1 MKLSVKKREIHGKKV
16 KNLRAQGLV
25 PAVIY
30 GKHVKA
36 ESISCVK
43 NDLLRIYR
51 AAWYSTPVELT
62 WDVDHLVLINS
73 LQLDPVSDEII
84 SADFLAVSRTEK
96 VSAKIPVVTFWE
108 SQIEKLNEGKIMQ
121 VRDEIEVEAL
131 PQDLPSKFEI
141 DISVLQTVNDVFFI
155 KDLKVSDK
163 VTILDDP
170 ELPILTV
177 SVLSDEPEEEEQ
189 GEAAPTTEAAAAPA
203 AAEEAPKAE

>member
-1 MKLSVKKREIHGKKV
+1 MKLSVKKRDIFGKKV

-30 GKHVKA
+30 GKHVQA

-43 NDLLRIYR
+43 NDLLKVYR

-62 WDVDHLVLINS
+62 GDVDHLVLINS

-96 VSAKIPVVTFWE
+96 VAAKIPVVTFGE
-108 SQIEKLNEGKIMQ
+108 SQLEKLNEGKIMLIK
-121 VRDEIEVEAL
+121 DEVEVEAF
-131 PQDLPSKFEI
+131 PQDLPSKFEV
-141 DISVLQTVNDVFFI
+141 DISVLETVNDVFFV
-155 KDLKVSDK
+155 KDLKVSNK

-177 SVLSDEPEEEEQ
+177 SVLEDEEPAAEE
-189 GEAAPTTEAAAAPA
+189 GGEAAAA
-203 AAEEAPKAE
+203 EAPKAE

>member
-16 KNLRAQGLV
+16 KSLRAQGLV

-30 GKHVKA
+30 GKHVEA

-43 NDLLRIYR
+43 NDLLKVYR
-51 AAWYSTPVELT
+51 TAWYSTPVELT
-62 WDVDHLVLINS
+62 GDIDQLVLINS

-108 SQIEKLNEGKIMQ
+108 SQLEKLNEGKIMQ
-121 VRDEIEVEAL
+121 IRDEIEVEAF

-141 DISVLQTVNDVFFI
+141 DVSVLQTVNDVFFV

-163 VTILDDP
+163 VTVLDDP

-177 SVLSDEPEEEEQ
+177 SVLSDEEPVEETA
-189 GEAAPTTEAAAAPA
+189 EAATTET
-203 AAEEAPKAE
+203 EAPKAE

>member
-1 MKLSVKKREIHGKKV
+1 MKLSVKKRDIYGKKV
-16 KNLRAQGLV
+16 KSLRAQGLV

-30 GKHVKA
+30 GKHVEA

-43 NDLLRIYR
+43 NDLLKVYK
-51 AAWYSTPVELT
+51 ASGYSTPVELT
-62 WDVDHLVLINS
+62 GDVNHLVLINA

-108 SQIEKLNEGKIMQ
+108 SQLEKLNEGKIMQ
-121 VRDEIEVEAL
+121 IRDEVEVEAF

-141 DISVLQTVNDVFFI
+141 DISVLETVNDVFFV

-177 SVLSDEPEEEEQ
+177 SVLSDETEEEQ
-189 GEAAPTTEAAAAPA
+189 TQEATTTEAAAP

>member
-1 MKLSVKKREIHGKKV
+1 MKLSVKKRDIHGKKV

-30 GKHVKA
+30 GKHVQA

-43 NDLLRIYR
+43 NDLLKVYR
-51 AAWYSTPVELT
+51 TAWYSTPVELT
-62 WDVDHLVLINS
+62 GDVDHLVLINS

-96 VSAKIPVVTFWE
+96 VAAKIPVVTFWE
-108 SQIEKLNEGKIMQ
+108 SQLEKLNEGKIMLIK
-121 VRDEIEVEAL
+121 DEVEVEAF
-131 PQDLPSKFEI
+131 PQDLPSKFEV
-141 DISVLQTVNDVFFI
+141 DISVLETVNDVFFV

-177 SVLSDEPEEEEQ
+177 SVLEDEEPAAEE
-189 GEAAPTTEAAAAPA
+189 GGEAAAA
-203 AAEEAPKAE
+203 EAPKAE

>member
-1 MKLSVKKREIHGKKV
+1 MKLSVKKRDIFGKKV

-30 GKHVKA
+30 GKHVDA
-36 ESISCVK
+36 VSISCVK
-43 NDLLRIYR
+43 NDLLKVYR
-51 AAWYSTPVELT
+51 TAWYSTPVELT
-62 WDVDHLVLINS
+62 GDVDHLVLINS

-96 VSAKIPVVTFWE
+96 VSAKIPVVTVWE
-108 SQIEKLNEGKIMQ
+108 SQLEKLNEGKIMQ
-121 VRDEIEVEAL
+121 IRDEVEVEAF

-177 SVLSDEPEEEEQ
+177 SVLSDEEPAEWAAEES
-189 GEAAPTTEAAAAPA
+189 APA

>member
-43 NDLLRIYR
+43 NDLLKVYR
-51 AAWYSTPVELT
+51 VAWYSTPVELT
-62 WDVDHLVLINS
+62 GDVDHLVLINS

-96 VSAKIPVVTFWE
+96 VAAKIPVVTFWE
-108 SQIEKLNEGKIMQ
+108 SQLEKLNEGKIMK
-121 VRDEIEVEAL
+121 VRDEVEVEAL

-141 DISVLQTVNDVFFI
+141 DISVLETVNDVFFI

-177 SVLSDEPEEEEQ
+177 SVLSDEAEEEQ
-189 GEAAPTTEAAAAPA
+189 GEATATAEAAAP

>member
-1 MKLSVKKREIHGKKV
+1 MKLSVKKRDIHGKKV

-43 NDLLRIYR
+43 NDLLKVYK
-51 AAWYSTPVELT
+51 ACWYSTPVELT
-62 WDVDHLVLINS
+62 GDVDHLVLINS

-96 VSAKIPVVTFWE
+96 VAAKIPVVTFGE
-108 SQIEKLNEGKIMQ
+108 SQLEKLNEGKIMLIK
-121 VRDEIEVEAL
+121 DEVEVEAF
-131 PQDLPSKFEI
+131 PQDLPSKFEV
-141 DISVLQTVNDVFFI
+141 DISVLETVNDVFFV

-163 VTILDDP
+163 VTVLDDP

-177 SVLSDEPEEEEQ
+177 SVLSDDESTEDAWSD
-189 GEAAPTTEAAAAPA
+189 GSASTEA
-203 AAEEAPKAE
+203 EAPKAE

>member
-1 MKLSVKKREIHGKKV
+1 MKLSVKKRDIRGKKV
-16 KNLRAQGLV
+16 KSLRTQGLI

-30 GKHVKA
+30 GKHVQP

-51 AAWYSTPVELT
+51 VAWYSTPVELIG
-62 WDVDHLVLINS
+62 DVNHLVLINS

-84 SADFLAVSRTEK
+84 SADFLAVSKTEK

-108 SQIEKLNEGKIMQ
+108 SQLEKMNEGKIMQ
-121 VRDEIEVEAL
+121 IRDEIEVEAL
-131 PQDLPSKFEI
+131 PQDLPSKIEV
-141 DISVLQTVNDVFFI
+141 DISVLQTVNDVFFV

-177 SVLSDEPEEEEQ
+177 SVIEDEPAEE
-189 GEAAPTTEAAAAPA
+189 GEATG
-203 AAEEAPKAE
+203 EEAQKAE

>member
-1 MKLSVKKREIHGKKV
+1 MKLSVKKRDVFGKKV

-30 GKHVKA
+30 GKHVQA

-43 NDLLRIYR
+43 NDLLKVYR
-51 AAWYSTPVELT
+51 TAWYSTPVELT
-62 WDVDHLVLINS
+62 GDVDQLVLINS

-108 SQIEKLNEGKIMQ
+108 SQLEKLNEGKIMQ
-121 VRDEIEVEAL
+121 IRDEVEVEAF

-177 SVLSDEPEEEEQ
+177 SVLSDEAEEQ
-189 GEAAPTTEAAAAPA
+189 TEEAATTEAAAP
-203 AAEEAPKAE
+203 AEEAPKAE

>member
-1 MKLSVKKREIHGKKV
+1 MKLSVKKRDIHGKKV

-30 GKHVKA
+30 GKHVQA

-43 NDLLRIYR
+43 NDLLKVYR
-51 AAWYSTPVELT
+51 ACGYSTPVELT
-62 WDVDHLVLINS
+62 GDVDHLVLINS

-96 VSAKIPVVTFWE
+96 VAAKIPVVTFWE
-108 SQIEKLNEGKIMQ
+108 SQLEKLNEGKIMLIK
-121 VRDEIEVEAL
+121 DEVEVEAF
-131 PQDLPSKFEI
+131 PQDLPSKFEV
-141 DISVLQTVNDVFFI
+141 DISVLETVNDVFFV

-177 SVLSDEPEEEEQ
+177 SVLEDEEPAAEE
-189 GEAAPTTEAAAAPA
+189 GGEAAAA
-203 AAEEAPKAE
+203 EAPKAE

>member
-1 MKLSVKKREIHGKKV
+1 MKLSVKKRDIHGKKV

-30 GKHVKA
+30 GKHVQA

-43 NDLLRIYR
+43 NDLLKVYR
-51 AAWYSTPVELT
+51 ACWYSTPVELT
-62 WDVDHLVLINS
+62 GDVDHLVLINS

-96 VSAKIPVVTFWE
+96 VAAKIPVVTFGE
-108 SQIEKLNEGKIMQ
+108 SQLEKLNEGKIMQ
-121 VRDEIEVEAL
+121 IRDEVEVEAL

-141 DISVLQTVNDVFFI
+141 DISVLQTVNDVFFV

-177 SVLSDEPEEEEQ
+177 SVLSDDELTEEAWSET
-189 GEAAPTTEAAAAPA
+189 AAPTEA
-203 AAEEAPKAE
+203 EAPKAE

>member
-43 NDLLRIYR
+43 NDLLKVYR
-51 AAWYSTPVELT
+51 TAWYSTPVELT
-62 WDVDHLVLINS
+62 GDVDHLVLINS

-96 VSAKIPVVTFWE
+96 VAAKIPVVTFWE
-108 SQIEKLNEGKIMQ
+108 SQLEKLNEGKIMQ
-121 VRDEIEVEAL
+121 IRDEVEVEAL
-131 PQDLPSKFEI
+131 PQDLPNKFEI
-141 DISVLQTVNDVFFI
+141 DVSVLQTVNDVFFI

-189 GEAAPTTEAAAAPA
+189 GEAVSTTEATAP

>member
-43 NDLLRIYR
+43 NDLLKVYR
-51 AAWYSTPVELT
+51 TAWYSTPVELT
-62 WDVDHLVLINS
+62 GDVDHLVLINS

-96 VSAKIPVVTFWE
+96 VAAKIPVVTFGE
-108 SQIEKLNEGKIMQ
+108 SQLEKLNEGKIMLIK
-121 VRDEIEVEAL
+121 DEVEVEAF
-131 PQDLPSKFEI
+131 PQDLPHNIEI
-141 DISVLQTVNDVFFI
+141 DISKIESINDVIFV
-155 KDLKVSDK
+155 KDLEVSSKVRIVDDAEQPI
-163 VTILDDP
+163 VTVV
-170 ELPILTV
+170 E
-177 SVLSDEPEEEEQ
+177 LSDEEETPASE
-189 GEAAPTTEAAAAPA
+189 EAAAEWATEAPA
-203 AAEEAPKAE
+203 AE

>member
-1 MKLSVKKREIHGKKV
+1 MKLSVKKRDIFGKKV

-30 GKHVKA
+30 GKHVEA

-43 NDLLRIYR
+43 NDLLKVYR

-62 WDVDHLVLINS
+62 GDVDHLVLINS

-108 SQIEKLNEGKIMQ
+108 SQLEKLNEGKIMQ
-121 VRDEIEVEAL
+121 IRDEVEVEAF

-141 DISVLQTVNDVFFI
+141 DISVLETVNDVFFV

-177 SVLSDEPEEEEQ
+177 SVLSDEAEEEQ
-189 GEAAPTTEAAAAPA
+189 TQEATTTEAAAPA
-203 AAEEAPKAE
+203 ADEAPKAE

>member
-1 MKLSVKKREIHGKKV
+1 MKLSVKKRDIHGKKV

-30 GKHVKA
+30 GKHVQA

-43 NDLLRIYR
+43 NDLLKVYK
-51 AAWYSTPVELT
+51 ASGYSTPVELT
-62 WDVDHLVLINS
+62 GDVNHLVLINA

-96 VSAKIPVVTFWE
+96 VSAKIPVVTFGE
-108 SQIEKLNEGKIMQ
+108 SQLEKLNEGKIMQ
-121 VRDEIEVEAL
+121 IRDEVEVEAL

-177 SVLSDEPEEEEQ
+177 SVIEDEAAEGE
-189 GEAAPTTEAAAAPA
+189 GEAAG
-203 AAEEAPKAE
+203 EEAQKAE

>member
-1 MKLSVKKREIHGKKV
+1 MKLSVKKRDVFGKKV

-30 GKHVKA
+30 GKHVQA

-43 NDLLRIYR
+43 NDLLKIYR
-51 AAWYSTPVELT
+51 TAWYSTPVELT
-62 WDVDHLVLINS
+62 GDVDQLVLINS

-108 SQIEKLNEGKIMQ
+108 SQLEKLNEGKIMQ
-121 VRDEIEVEAL
+121 IRDEVEVEAF
-131 PQDLPSKFEI
+131 PQDLPNKFEI
-141 DISVLQTVNDVFFI
+141 DISVLQTINDVFFI

-177 SVLSDEPEEEEQ
+177 SVLSDEPEEEQ
-189 GEAAPTTEAAAAPA
+189 GEATSTAEAAAP

>member
-16 KNLRAQGLV
+16 KSLRAQGLV

-43 NDLLRIYR
+43 NDLLKVYR
-51 AAWYSTPVELT
+51 TAWYSTPVELT
-62 WDVDHLVLINS
+62 GDVDHLVLINS

-96 VSAKIPVVTFWE
+96 VAAKIPVVTFGE
-108 SQIEKLNEGKIMQ
+108 SQLEKLNEGKIMLIK
-121 VRDEIEVEAL
+121 DEVEVEAF
-131 PQDLPSKFEI
+131 PQDLPSKFEV
-141 DISVLQTVNDVFFI
+141 DISVLETVNDVFFV

-177 SVLSDEPEEEEQ
+177 SVLEDEPAEEGE
-189 GEAAPTTEAAAAPA
+189 EAAATTEA
-203 AAEEAPKAE
+203 EAPKAE

>member
-1 MKLSVKKREIHGKKV
+1 MKLSVKKRDIHGKKV

-30 GKHVKA
+30 GKHVQA

-43 NDLLRIYR
+43 NDLLKVYK
-51 AAWYSTPVELT
+51 ACWYSTPVELT
-62 WDVDHLVLINS
+62 GDVDHLVLINS

-96 VSAKIPVVTFWE
+96 VAAKIPVVTFGE
-108 SQIEKLNEGKIMQ
+108 SQLEKLNEGKIMLIK
-121 VRDEIEVEAL
+121 DEVEVEAF
-131 PQDLPSKFEI
+131 PQDLPSKFEV
-141 DISVLQTVNDVFFI
+141 DISVLETVNDVFFV

-177 SVLSDEPEEEEQ
+177 SVLEDESAEEGE
-189 GEAAPTTEAAAAPA
+189 EAATATEA
-203 AAEEAPKAE
+203 EAPKAE

>member
-51 AAWYSTPVELT
+51 TAWYSTPVELT
-62 WDVDHLVLINS
+62 GDVDHLVLINS

-96 VSAKIPVVTFWE
+96 VSAKIPVVTFGE
-108 SQIEKLNEGKIMQ
+108 SQLEKLNEGKIMQ

-131 PQDLPSKFEI
+131 PQDLPNKFEI
-141 DISVLQTVNDVFFI
+141 DVSVLQTVNDVFFI

-177 SVLSDEPEEEEQ
+177 AVIEDEPAEE
-189 GEAAPTTEAAAAPA
+189 GEEAAATTT
-203 AAEEAPKAE
+203 EEAPKAE

>member
-1 MKLSVKKREIHGKKV
+1 MKLSVKKRDIFGKKV

-30 GKHVKA
+30 GKHVEA

-43 NDLLRIYR
+43 NDLLKVYR
-51 AAWYSTPVELT
+51 TAWYSTPVELT
-62 WDVDHLVLINS
+62 GDVDHLVLINS

-96 VSAKIPVVTFWE
+96 VSAKIPVVTVWE
-108 SQIEKLNEGKIMQ
+108 SQLEKLNEGKIMQ
-121 VRDEIEVEAL
+121 IRDEVEVEAF
-131 PQDLPSKFEI
+131 PQDLPNKFEI

-177 SVLSDEPEEEEQ
+177 SVLSDESEEEQ
-189 GEAAPTTEAAAAPA
+189 TQEAAATTEAATP
-203 AAEEAPKAE
+203 AAEEAQGE

>member
-1 MKLSVKKREIHGKKV
+1 MKLSVKKRDIFGKKV

-25 PAVIY
+25 PAVVY
-30 GKHVKA
+30 GKHVEA

-43 NDLLRIYR
+43 NDLLKVYR
-51 AAWYSTPVELT
+51 TAWYSTPVELT
-62 WDVDHLVLINS
+62 WDVDQLVLINS

-96 VSAKIPVVTFWE
+96 VSAKIPVVTVWE
-108 SQIEKLNEGKIMQ
+108 SQLEKLNEGKVMQ
-121 VRDEIEVEAL
+121 IRDEVEVEAF

-177 SVLSDEPEEEEQ
+177 SVLSDEEPAE
-189 GEAAPTTEAAAAPA
+189 GATTEEAAPA
-203 AAEEAPKAE
+203 AQAAAEPEAPQAE

>member
-43 NDLLRIYR
+43 NDLLKVYR
-51 AAWYSTPVELT
+51 TAWYSTPVELT
-62 WDVDHLVLINS
+62 GDVDHLVLINS

-84 SADFLAVSRTEK
+84 SADFLAVSKTEK

-108 SQIEKLNEGKIMQ
+108 SQLEKLNEGKIMQ

-141 DISVLQTVNDVFFI
+141 DISVLQTVNDVFFV

-177 SVLSDEPEEEEQ
+177 AVIEDEPAEE
-189 GEAAPTTEAAAAPA
+189 GEEAAAATT
-203 AAEEAPKAE
+203 EEAPKAE

>member
-1 MKLSVKKREIHGKKV
+1 MKLSVKKRDVFGKKV

-30 GKHVKA
+30 WKHVQA

-43 NDLLRIYR
+43 NDLLKIYR
-51 AAWYSTPVELT
+51 TAWYSTPVELT
-62 WDVDHLVLINS
+62 GDVDQLVLINS

-108 SQIEKLNEGKIMQ
+108 SQLEKLNEGKIMQ
-121 VRDEIEVEAL
+121 IRDEVEVEAF
-131 PQDLPSKFEI
+131 PQDLPNKFEI
-141 DISVLQTVNDVFFI
+141 DISVLQTINDVFFI
-155 KDLKVSDK
+155 KDLQVSDK

-177 SVLSDEPEEEEQ
+177 SVLSDDEPTE
-189 GEAAPTTEAAAAPA
+189 EAAAEWTAPA
-203 AAEEAPKAE
+203 AEAEAPKAE

>member
-36 ESISCVK
+36 ESISCLK
-43 NDLLRIYR
+43 NDLLKVYKT
-51 AAWYSTPVELT
+51 AWYSTPVELT
-62 WDVDHLVLINS
+62 GDVDHLVLINS

-96 VSAKIPVVTFWE
+96 VSAKIPVVTFGE
-108 SQIEKLNEGKIMQ
+108 SQLEKLNEGKIMQ

-131 PQDLPSKFEI
+131 PQDLPNKFEI
-141 DISVLQTVNDVFFI
+141 DISVLQTVNDVFFV

-177 SVLSDEPEEEEQ
+177 SVLSDETEEEQ
-189 GEAAPTTEAAAAPA
+189 GEAASTAEATSTATEG
-203 AAEEAPKAE
+203 APKAE

>member
-1 MKLSVKKREIHGKKV
+1 MKLSVKKRDIHGKKV

-43 NDLLRIYR
+43 NDLLKVYR
-51 AAWYSTPVELT
+51 ACWYSTPVELT
-62 WDVDHLVLINS
+62 GDVDHLVLINS

-96 VSAKIPVVTFWE
+96 VAAKIPVVTFGE
-108 SQIEKLNEGKIMQ
+108 SQLEKLNEGKIMLIK
-121 VRDEIEVEAL
+121 DEVEVEAL
-131 PQDLPSKFEI
+131 PQDLPSKFEV
-141 DISVLQTVNDVFFI
+141 DISVLETVNDVFFV

-177 SVLSDEPEEEEQ
+177 SVLEDEEPAAEE
-189 GEAAPTTEAAAAPA
+189 GGEAAAA
-203 AAEEAPKAE
+203 EAPKAE

>member
-1 MKLSVKKREIHGKKV
+1 MKLSVKKREIHWKKV

-30 GKHVKA
+30 GKHVQA

-43 NDLLRIYR
+43 NDLLKVYR
-51 AAWYSTPVELT
+51 TAWYSTPVELT
-62 WDVDHLVLINS
+62 GDVDHLVLINS

-96 VSAKIPVVTFWE
+96 VAAKIPVVTFGE
-108 SQIEKLNEGKIMQ
+108 SQLEKLNEGKIMQ
-121 VRDEIEVEAL
+121 IRDEVEVEAL

-177 SVLSDEPEEEEQ
+177 SVLSDEAEEEEQ
-189 GEAAPTTEAAAAPA
+189 GEATATAEAAAP

>member
-1 MKLSVKKREIHGKKV
+1 MKLSVKKRDIFGKKV

-25 PAVIY
+25 PAVVY
-30 GKHVKA
+30 GKHVEA

-43 NDLLRIYR
+43 NDLLKVYR

-62 WDVDHLVLINS
+62 GDVDHLVLINS

-96 VSAKIPVVTFWE
+96 VAAKIPVVTFGE
-108 SQIEKLNEGKIMQ
+108 SQLEKLNEGKIMLIK
-121 VRDEIEVEAL
+121 DEVEVEAF
-131 PQDLPSKFEI
+131 PQDLPSKFEV
-141 DISVLQTVNDVFFI
+141 DISVLETVNDVFFV

-177 SVLSDEPEEEEQ
+177 SVLSDEAEEEEQ
-189 GEAAPTTEAAAAPA
+189 AQEATTTEAAAP

>member
-1 MKLSVKKREIHGKKV
+1 MKLSVKKRDIFGKKV

-30 GKHVKA
+30 GKHVEA

-43 NDLLRIYR
+43 NDLLKVYR

-62 WDVDHLVLINS
+62 GDVDHLVLINS

-108 SQIEKLNEGKIMQ
+108 SQLEKLNEGKIMQ
-121 VRDEIEVEAL
+121 IRDEVEVEAF

-141 DISVLQTVNDVFFI
+141 DISVLETVNDVFFV

-177 SVLSDEPEEEEQ
+177 SVLSDETEEEQ
-189 GEAAPTTEAAAAPA
+189 TQDAATTEAAAP

>member
-1 MKLSVKKREIHGKKV
+1 MKLSVKKREIHVKKV
-16 KNLRAQGLV
+16 KSLRAQGLI

-51 AAWYSTPVELT
+51 TAWYSTPVELT

-96 VSAKIPVVTFWE
+96 VSAKIPVVAFGE
-108 SQIEKLNEGKIMQ
+108 SQLEKLNEGKIMQ
-121 VRDEIEVEAL
+121 VRDEVEVEAL

-141 DISVLQTVNDVFFI
+141 DVSVLQTVNDVFFI

-177 SVLSDEPEEEEQ
+177 AVIEDEPAEE
-189 GEAAPTTEAAAAPA
+189 GEEAAAATT
-203 AAEEAPKAE
+203 EEAPKAE

>member
-1 MKLSVKKREIHGKKV
+1 MKLSVKKRDIFGKKV

-30 GKHVKA
+30 GKHVQA

-43 NDLLRIYR
+43 NDLLKVYR

-62 WDVDHLVLINS
+62 GDVDHLVLINS

-96 VSAKIPVVTFWE
+96 VAAKIPVVTFGE
-108 SQIEKLNEGKIMQ
+108 SQLEKLNEGKIMQ
-121 VRDEIEVEAL
+121 IRDEIEVEAL
-131 PQDLPSKFEI
+131 PQDLPSKFEV

-177 SVLSDEPEEEEQ
+177 SVIEDEPAEE
-189 GEAAPTTEAAAAPA
+189 GEATT
-203 AAEEAPKAE
+203 EEAPKAE

>member
-1 MKLSVKKREIHGKKV
+1 MKLSVKKRDIHGKKV

-43 NDLLRIYR
+43 NDLLKVYR
-51 AAWYSTPVELT
+51 TAWYSTPVELT
-62 WDVDHLVLINS
+62 GDVDHLVLINS

-96 VSAKIPVVTFWE
+96 VAAKIPVVTFGE
-108 SQIEKLNEGKIMQ
+108 SQLEKLNEGKIMLIK
-121 VRDEIEVEAL
+121 DEVEVEAF
-131 PQDLPSKFEI
+131 PQDLPSIFEV
-141 DISVLQTVNDVFFI
+141 DISVLETVNDVVFV
-155 KDLKVSDK
+155 KDLKVSNK

-177 SVLSDEPEEEEQ
+177 SVLSDESEEEEQ
-189 GEAAPTTEAAAAPA
+189 GETAATTEAAAP

>member
-1 MKLSVKKREIHGKKV
+1 MKLSVKKRDIFGKKV
-16 KNLRAQGLV
+16 KNLRTQGLV

-30 GKHVKA
+30 GKHVQA

-43 NDLLRIYR
+43 NDLLKVYR
-51 AAWYSTPVELT
+51 TAWYSTPVELT
-62 WDVDHLVLINS
+62 GDVDQLVLINS

-108 SQIEKLNEGKIMQ
+108 SQLEKLNEGKIMQ
-121 VRDEIEVEAL
+121 IRDEVEVEAF

-141 DISVLQTVNDVFFI
+141 DISVLQTVNDVFFV

-177 SVLSDEPEEEEQ
+177 SILSDEAEEEQ
-189 GEAAPTTEAAAAPA
+189 GEATATAEAAAP